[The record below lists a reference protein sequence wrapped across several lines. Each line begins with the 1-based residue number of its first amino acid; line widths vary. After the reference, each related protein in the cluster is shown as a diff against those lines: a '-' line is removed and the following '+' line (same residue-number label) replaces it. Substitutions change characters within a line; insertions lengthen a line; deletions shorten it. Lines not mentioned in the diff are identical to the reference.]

1 MIDPAKDDVAP
12 GSSVHTD
19 RSIQEPREIA
29 RVSIKIPPFWSA
41 KPQLWFAQVESQFFA
56 GGITKD
62 ETKYH
67 TVVAAIE
74 SNVLT
79 HVSDIILAPPAS
91 NMYKTLKERLIE
103 QFADSEQ
110 KRIKKLLQDVELG
123 DMRPSQLLREMREL
137 AGKNMNDEMLKSIWL
152 QRLPA
157 NIRSILSISSEGL
170 QQMAT
175 LADKIVEVS
184 DFSQISEC
192 SVNVVPPQASSL
204 EMKVAELSRQLSEIR
219 SSLLGNPRERSR
231 SRARRRSKSTRSD
244 HGKRQSDLC
253 WYHETYGDAARK
265 CRPPCKRNSEN

>member
-1 MIDPAKDDVAP
+1 
-12 GSSVHTD
+12 
-19 RSIQEPREIA
+19 
-29 RVSIKIPPFWSA
+29 
-41 KPQLWFAQVESQFFA
+41 
-56 GGITKD
+56 
-62 ETKYH
+62 
-67 TVVAAIE
+67 
-74 SNVLT
+74 
-79 HVSDIILAPPAS
+79 
-91 NMYKTLKERLIE
+91 
-103 QFADSEQ
+103 
-110 KRIKKLLQDVELG
+110 
-123 DMRPSQLLREMREL
+123 MRPSQLLREMREL

-192 SVNVVPPQASSL
+192 SVNAVPPQASSL

-244 HGKRQSDLC
+244 NGKRQSDLC